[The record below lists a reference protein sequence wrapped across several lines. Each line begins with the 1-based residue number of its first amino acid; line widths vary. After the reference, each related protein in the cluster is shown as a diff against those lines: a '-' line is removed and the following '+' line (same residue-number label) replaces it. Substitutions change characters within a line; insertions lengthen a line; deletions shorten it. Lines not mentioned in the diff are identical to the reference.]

1 MQKPSIYELINMVE
15 QVNNASIIKFTEGLS
30 QPIGISGVIV
40 LSEIKKCGKCKP
52 IDLAKQ
58 LGYSKS
64 SITAIS
70 TKLMDA
76 GYIVRSED
84 QHDRRTVYFSITEK
98 GTATLKEVEMLGQ
111 DYYATIYSVLSEEEL
126 HQYIRIQRKLLFH
139 IKNK

>member
-1 MQKPSIYELINMVE
+1 
-15 QVNNASIIKFTEGLS
+15 
-30 QPIGISGVIV
+30 
-40 LSEIKKCGKCKP
+40 
-52 IDLAKQ
+52 
-58 LGYSKS
+58 
-64 SITAIS
+64 
-70 TKLMDA
+70 MDA

-139 IKNK
+139 IKISSLFKCSIICLKDDRTFFVNEIHFYTN